1 MTLGEYIKKY
11 REEHEMSGRAF
22 AALVGISP
30 QYASNLEKGKNNQG
44 KPLSPSIDIYKK
56 IAKAT
61 GVDENAFFGM
71 LSDRIEVTHKPPIRS
86 DVMEQYEAL
95 DEHGKEVVKAVLN
108 LEYARCVGAK
118 PKPETKVIPL
128 FTSAFAAGPSGD
140 FAEEAWEDYEVP
152 ADTKADFAIRVSG
165 DSMEPELHDGEIYLC
180 KKRYPEIG
188 EIAVAIVN
196 GEFYVKQFITDGKNI
211 FLRSVNRARKDN
223 DIDIWR
229 SGQYTGRCLGT
240 VIHKRIPLVEQ

>member
-1 MTLGEYIKKY
+1 MLKLRDIRKASGMTMKELGERVGVTESAIGNYETGKREPNYEMLLRISEELGCQVSDIMGHTSQQAGEHLSELDIKY
-11 REEHEMSGRAF
+11 N
-22 AALVGISP
+22 ALDPHG
-30 QYASNLEKGKNNQG
+30 
-44 KPLSPSIDIYKK
+44 KK
-56 IAKAT
+56 I
-61 GVDENAFFGM
+61 
-71 LSDRIEVTHKPPIRS
+71 
-86 DVMEQYEAL
+86 VMTVL
-95 DEHGKEVVKAVLN
+95 DM
-108 LEYARCVGAK
+108 EYARCVGAK
-118 PKPETKVIPL
+118 PKQEKKIIPL

>member
-1 MTLGEYIKKY
+1 MASFPDRLKELREKAGMTQMELAEKLGV
-11 REEHEMSGRAF
+11 A
-22 AALVGISP
+22 
-30 QYASNLEKGKNNQG
+30 KGTIGN
-44 KPLSPSIDIYKK
+44 
-56 IAKAT
+56 
-61 GVDENAFFGM
+61 
-71 LSDRIEVTHKPPIRS
+71 
-86 DVMEQYEAL
+86 YEAGGRMPNNEKL
-95 DEHGKEVVKAVLN
+95 EAIADLFNSDIDYLLGRTNDAPDFSLEEKWIIKAYRKADQDTKDGIRMILKRFDQKEVKPVVQ
-108 LEYARCVGAK
+108 AK
-118 PKPETKVIPL
+118 IIPL
-128 FTSAFAAGPSGD
+128 FTSSFAAGPSGN
-140 FAEEAWEDYEVP
+140 FAEDAWEDYEVP

-188 EIAVAIVN
+188 EIAVAVVN

-211 FLRSVNRARKDN
+211 FLRSVNRARKDR

>member
-1 MTLGEYIKKY
+1 MGAKKKKEPVPNRLEEIRIANGENMTEAAKRCGLPYTTYISYEKRQREMDSEVLIQLSQALGITIDHLLY
-11 REEHEMSGRAF
+11 RGGNVVRF
-22 AALVGISP
+22 
-30 QYASNLEKGKNNQG
+30 
-44 KPLSPSIDIYKK
+44 
-56 IAKAT
+56 
-61 GVDENAFFGM
+61 
-71 LSDRIEVTHKPPIRS
+71 KPPLVQKYERLDETAKRVVDS
-86 DVMEQYEAL
+86 VMEIESERTA
-95 DEHGKEVVKAVLN
+95 E
-108 LEYARCVGAK
+108 K
-118 PKPETKVIPL
+118 PAAESTKIIPL

-188 EIAVAIVN
+188 EIAVAVVN